1 MQTDPVGYEDQMNL
15 YAYVGNDP
23 INMNDPTGKFMNFVL
38 GAIAG
43 AIAETAVQAVE
54 GKGFNLTKI
63 GASAAIGGATSGLS
77 SIKMIADAG
86 KIGKA
91 LMTTGMEANGAAL
104 ESMVH
109 DSLDGNIANMGDA
122 LTSAAGA
129 IPGIG
134 NSSTIGKIV
143 ANEVTQSV
151 TQKVG
156 SEFIGET
163 AGNLAG
169 GASAAVVKSAEAYG
183 VKEDEKR

>member
-1 MQTDPVGYEDQMNL
+1 MGYEDQMNL

-63 GASAAIGGATSGLS
+63 GANAAIGGATSGLS

-91 LMTTGMEANGAAL
+91 LMTTGIEANGAAL

-122 LTSAAGA
+122 LTSAVGA
-129 IPGIG
+129 IPGVG
-134 NSSTIGKIV
+134 NATTVGKMVNSEVSSAVLQRT
-143 ANEVTQSV
+143 
-151 TQKVG
+151 G
-156 SEFIGET
+156 SEFLSESSGD
-163 AGNLAG
+163 LAG
-169 GASAAVVKSAEAYG
+169 GTAAAGVKSLEKWATE
-183 VKEDEKR
+183 EDKK